1 MRPFTALACSLI
13 AITAHAGDGPYLQK
27 WRFQVHEMG
36 APEDI
41 ASVARAISTPGKYIA
56 GRAWHDATQNYQAAL
71 FQTGL
76 RRTFI
81 LPGGTGEASGVNSGG
96 EVVGTFWD
104 EAEGPW
110 LTSRRAFHWRSG
122 VLTTLPQFGSGSTVA
137 NAVNE
142 RGVIAGWFHATTGEQ
157 HGFTYRNGVFRDL
170 GTWGGAAA
178 EITSINYY
186 GDVAGMRYRGTP
198 LTQEAV
204 RVVGGRVNPLGNLLP
219 QGLGSL
225 ARSINDRGDVAGV
238 AFNGAV
244 EGEGSVAWPFAVFGS
259 KLVWLVPQM
268 AGWGGGAL
276 GINNQRQVV
285 GGYSRPPEGGGAFLW
300 EDGKLTDLSNL
311 PEVKA
316 AGWVQLHTAIA
327 INDDGVIVG
336 AGITTGSRMRG
347 FMLVPIR
354 GR

>member
-1 MRPFTALACSLI
+1 MRVLAAVALLSLPFLAQ
-13 AITAHAGDGPYLQK
+13 AGQAEAGY
-27 WRFQVHEMG
+27 RYRYMVHELG

-41 ASVARAISTPGKYIA
+41 VSVADAISQDGKYSA

-81 LPGGTGEASGVNSGG
+81 LPGGTSEASGVNSGG

-104 EAEGPW
+104 PAEGPW

-122 VLTTLPQFGSGSTVA
+122 VLTPLPQFGSGSTVA
-137 NAVNE
+137 NAINE

-186 GDVAGMRYRGTP
+186 GDVAGMRYRGDP

-238 AFNGAV
+238 AFDGAV
-244 EGEGSVAWPFAVFGS
+244 EGEGPGAWPFAVFGN
-259 KLVWLVPQM
+259 KLVWLVPQI

-276 GINNQRQVV
+276 GINNKRQIV

-336 AGITTGSRMRG
+336 AGLTTGDRMRG
-347 FMLVPIR
+347 FMLVPLR